1 MITANEI
8 RAIINE
14 KLKEYSA
21 ILQNTNFKDLIIGNS
36 FSNGSRKQGV
46 MTGENS
52 MTSGSNN
59 EASAPHSAAIGTNNV
74 AKGNS
79 SMAMGEGTTAY
90 SDYQFV
96 HGKFNELDA
105 NNQYAHIV
113 GGGTVDMPKNIY
125 VLDWEG
131 NAYFSGSIH
140 TDVMTEGDD
149 SLINKGY
156 FDKNMPIKFFPYS
169 RIDETAINVCVNDLE
184 SFTSYKVDID
194 NKDCQIFFSIR
205 TLDGKTT
212 FLASDASINRYNVFV
227 NEKTNGY
234 IKLNFGNLIYEIWFA
249 DYYKDVKIKK
259 YLDDS
264 IMGIGGIINDDEIDT
279 ASTWSSSK
287 IFNELNKKV
296 DVIEFDR
303 ETLSLIFHRG
313 QDSQELDMSYFATR
327 TEMQMLE
334 QQVGNKLDTPVNE
347 GQDGYVIVMNP
358 NGEPEWRPNV
368 STGSNDASQVFYSTH
383 ADPSIQTVQ
392 DALNKLLY
400 VETAISLNAVPAP
413 GTYEIGSTINSIE
426 FNWTIDRPV
435 VSLVFNNDTLDTGIK
450 SYTFTGELK
459 KDKSFTLTVN
469 DGIQSSSRSVSY
481 SFRHRRYWG
490 VSSIPAS
497 YDSNF
502 IIGLSN
508 KEYATSRTK
517 GSFNLNAGVGK
528 YMYYCFPAS
537 WGTPVFNVGGFD
549 GGFIK
554 EATIDFTNASGHTES
569 FVIWRSENANLGSQ
583 NIIVK

>member
-1 MITANEI
+1 MLTANEI

-36 FSNGSRKQGV
+36 FTNGSRKQGTE
-46 MTGENS
+46 TGENS
-52 MTSGSNN
+52 LTSGSNN

-79 SMAMGEGTTAY
+79 SMAMGEGTSAY
-90 SDYQFV
+90 SDYQLV

-125 VLDWEG
+125 VLDWNG

-140 TDVMTEGDD
+140 TNVMPEGED
-149 SLINKGY
+149 SLVNKGF
-156 FDKNMPIKFFPYS
+156 FDKNMPIKFFPCH
-169 RIDETAINVCVNDLE
+169 RIDDSAINVCVNELE
-184 SFTSYKVDID
+184 SFTSYKIDVDH
-194 NKDCQIFFSIR
+194 KDCQIFFSIR
-205 TLDGKTT
+205 TLDGNTT

-227 NEKTNGY
+227 NEKTDKY

-303 ETLSLIFHRG
+303 NTSTLILHRG
-313 QDSQELDMSYFATR
+313 EFLQELDFSFFATK
-327 TEMQMLE
+327 TEMQMVE
-334 QQVGNKLDTPVNE
+334 QQIGNKLDAPINE
-347 GQDGYVIVMNP
+347 GQDGYIIVMNP
-358 NGEPEWRPNV
+358 NGEPEWRPN
-368 STGSNDASQVFYSTH
+368 SGGGANDASEVFYTTAS
-383 ADPSIQTVQ
+383 DPSIQTVQ

-400 VETAISLNAVPAP
+400 VGTSVSLSAQPSP
-413 GTYEIGSTINSIE
+413 GTYEIGSKIANIT
-426 FNWTIDRPV
+426 FNWTVDRQL
-435 VSLVFNNDTLDTGIK
+435 VSQTFNGNALEPDVRTYAFNQEVKT
-450 SYTFTGELK
+450 
-459 KDKSFTLTVN
+459 DKSFSLVVN
-469 DGIQSSSRSVSY
+469 DGVQSTSSSVSY

-490 VSSIPAS
+490 ASSIPAT

-508 KEYATSRTK
+508 KEFATSK
-517 GSFNLNAGVGK
+517 NKSSFNINAGAGK

-537 WGTPVFNVGGFD
+537 WGTPTFNVGGFD

-554 EATIDFTNASGHTES
+554 AATIDFTNASGHTES

-583 NIIVK
+583 NIVVK

>member
-8 RAIINE
+8 KAIINE

-79 SMAMGEGTTAY
+79 SMAIGEGTSAY

-105 NNQYAHIV
+105 NNQYAQIV

-184 SFTSYKVDID
+184 SFTSYKVSID

-227 NEKTNGY
+227 NEKNSGY

-264 IMGIGGIINDDEIDT
+264 VMGIGGIINDEEIDT
-279 ASTWSSSK
+279 TSTWSSSK

-296 DVIEFDR
+296 DVIEFDK

-334 QQVGNKLDTPVNE
+334 QQIGNKLDTPVNE

-368 STGSNDASQVFYSTH
+368 SSGANDASQVFYSTH

-413 GTYEIGSTINSIE
+413 GTYEIGSVINSIQ
-426 FNWTIDRPV
+426 FNWTIDRSV
-435 VSLVFNNDTLDTGIK
+435 VSLVFNNDTLDTEIR

-459 KDKSFTLTVN
+459 TDKSFSLTVN
-469 DGIQSSSRSVSY
+469 DGVQSSSRSVSY
-481 SFRHRRYWG
+481 SFKHRRYWG

-508 KEYATSRTK
+508 KEYATSRNK
-517 GSFNLNAGVGK
+517 SSFNLNAGVGK